1 LDLYI
6 NTIDVFS
13 KYQNVLGYHI
23 GNEVVISADG
33 TGAATFVKA
42 AARDI
47 KAYLYVGGPLFILA
61 GTYEPS
67 LAANPRVPL
76 L

>member
-6 NTIDVFS
+6 DTIDVFS

-47 KAYLYVGGPLFILA
+47 KAYLYVGGPLSTLA
-61 GTYEPS
+61 DTNESPFVE
-67 LAANPRVPL
+67 NPRVPML
-76 L
+76 

>member
-47 KAYLYVGGPLFILA
+47 KAYLYVGGPLSTLA
-61 GTYEPS
+61 GTYWSS
-67 LAANPRVPL
+67 LAANPKVPVL
-76 L
+76 